1 MTPLFVWS
9 GVSYSLKVF
18 LVDLAPKNTIQSIQQ
33 KMLQTK
39 LTTEFWSTKTPP
51 SNKGSWNITNPKPH
65 VFLFWC
71 EILELDSTM
80 HQVILSLIPPGSH
93 WDRLDPWPN
102 GVPWYPC
109 EWYLR
114 SVSWT
119 GSKKKGRSMKHTPG
133 KGSFVLFFDVIDRS
147 LGPRGFS

>member
-1 MTPLFVWS
+1 MTPLFGWS

-18 LVDLAPKNTIQSIQQ
+18 SVDLAPKNTIQQ

-65 VFLFWC
+65 AFLFWC
-71 EILELDSTM
+71 EILEIDHASSY
-80 HQVILSLIPPGSH
+80 IKFESPGSH

-119 GSKKKGRSMKHTPG
+119 GSKKKGRSMKHTPR